1 MAKIKHYLPEEDAE
15 DPISIIALNSPC
27 EAYLLAY
34 LINSHCN
41 TCFSRSQKEILFQEG
56 VFECFEWHD
65 EYKGVKMWLISNRCT
80 LTQLQKQK
88 QYSLFDL
95 PETKELYLMQDLKDV
110 DYIIK
115 IESGVEEKRLLEQI
129 ETIGEIGYSY
139 LPDPNRLKDISRLNF
154 D

>member
-15 DPISIIALNSPC
+15 DPLSIIALNSPC

-34 LINSHCN
+34 LINSHCS

-65 EYKGVKMWLISNRCT
+65 ENKGVKMWLISNHCT